1 MTLQEILPMLEG
13 VQGGPVQ
20 YSAKCPAHEDNRQS
34 LSLSQ
39 DGDKVLITCH
49 AGCPTETVAEA
60 LGLSMAD
67 LFNGPKEPPSLPKQP
82 PTVVATYDY
91 TDESGKLLARKV
103 RRSDKSFYWLHPDG
117 AGSMAKGGIKD
128 PPLYNMPVV
137 ASSKA
142 LYIVEGEKDVDTLK
156 AHGKAATSLSNGA
169 KSKWLP
175 QYSEV
180 LRGKDVAI
188 IPDNDGPG
196 WEYAQRIAKEL
207 NGVAKSV
214 RLVDLRKIWPEMPEK
229 NDVSDLLEIK
239 GAEALQEVARL
250 ARETEEYNPG
260 AEQDKQ
266 PMELEGEN
274 LSIDLLLAV
283 LDHLGIKVWRDL
295 IVKKTKITGMPREY
309 SKGEAL
315 NTLPAYLLDWLTSR
329 GVKRCTKE
337 RICDILGC
345 IADRNRKNPFKDELI
360 KGKWDGLDRVWEYYR
375 ILGVDQAKHQNLI
388 RKWLI
393 QVVAMGIKDEN
404 DMRTGAEGILVF
416 SGPQGIGKTSAF
428 RLLLP
433 VPEWFTEG
441 VTLDLHNKD
450 SVIGS
455 TGGLITELGELDATL
470 KKEQTEIK
478 AFLTKPLDS
487 YRLPYAASETDVTR
501 RTSFCATVNDDKFLK
516 DETGSRRFF
525 TVPLTHID
533 KKTLFSLSAEW
544 WWQLWFQV
552 YALYKEA
559 PKGFRLTDEERAQLE
574 RDNMGFQALL
584 PFETEVREVLDWS
597 LPVEKWEW
605 WRASEFIPFVQKAS
619 ASQIGKVFA
628 RLYNESC
635 KKRVGEE
642 KAISSFTPTN
652 PAIRMKPGNGS
663 TWYLLPKRHYAQG

>member
-1 MTLQEILPMLEG
+1 MTISDILPMLEG
-13 VQGGPVQ
+13 VRGGPDQ
-20 YSAKCPAHEDNRQS
+20 YYAKCPAHDDQKQS

-60 LGLSMAD
+60 LGLSMVD
-67 LFNGPKEPPSLPKQP
+67 LFNGPKEPPALPKQP
-82 PTVVATYDY
+82 PTIVATYDY

-128 PPLYNMPVV
+128 PPLYNMPAV

-175 QYSEV
+175 QYGEA
-180 LRGKDVAI
+180 LREKDVAI

-196 WEYAQRIAKEL
+196 WEYARRIAEHL
-207 NGVAKSV
+207 NGVANSV
-214 RLVDLRKIWPEMPEK
+214 RLVDLRKIWPEIPEK
-229 NDVSDLLEIK
+229 GDVSDLAEAK
-239 GAEALQEVARL
+239 GAEALQDVARL
-250 ARETEEYNPG
+250 ARETEIYKPD
-260 AEQDKQ
+260 AEQDKP
-266 PMELEGEN
+266 PMELEGKN
-274 LSIDLLLAV
+274 LSIDLLAAV

-295 IVKKTKITGMPREY
+295 IVKKTKIIGMPREY

-345 IADRNRKNPFKDELI
+345 IADRNRKNPFKDELVN
-360 KGKWDGLDRVWEYYR
+360 GKWDGFDRIWEYYR

-388 RKWLI
+388 KKWLI
-393 QVVAMGIKDEN
+393 QVAAMGTKDEN
-404 DMRTGAEGILVF
+404 DMRTGAEGVLVF

-533 KKTLFSLSAEW
+533 KKTLFSLPAGW

-574 RDNMGFQALL
+574 SDNMEFQALL
-584 PFETEVREVLDWS
+584 PFETEVRELLDWS

-628 RLYNESC
+628 RLYRESR
-635 KKRVGEE
+635 KIQEDAE
-642 KAISSFTPTN
+642 KSATPSPLQLPPIKIKETRISN
-652 PAIRMKPGNGS
+652 
-663 TWYLLPKRHYAQG
+663 WYLLPKRHYTQG